1 MKTIELHPY
10 GVDAAL
16 KDLLAC
22 LVDGTHDH
30 SKKEKD
36 NIIREALGI
45 ARTLYKLIDIVD
57 EGDEDVEE
65 SKNDESK

>member
-10 GVDAAL
+10 GVDNAL
-16 KDLLAC
+16 KDLSVC
-22 LVDGTHDH
+22 LTQGAHSH

-36 NIIREALGI
+36 YIIYEALGI
-45 ARTLYKLIDIVD
+45 VKTLYKLIDIA
-57 EGDEDVEE
+57 DEDDEDEEE